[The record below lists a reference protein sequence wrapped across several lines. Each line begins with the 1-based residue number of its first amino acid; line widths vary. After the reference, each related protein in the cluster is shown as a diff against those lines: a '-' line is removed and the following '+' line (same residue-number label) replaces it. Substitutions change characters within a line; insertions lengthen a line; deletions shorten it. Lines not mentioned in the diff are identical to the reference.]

1 MELEQKIQELKQ
13 EAITTPKT
21 KSKKCHSCK
30 KKNTEVTK
38 LQLIEEEPLLSQQ
51 EIILAYANLTSMGG
65 VREENKDNIQFVYQ
79 TLFNEPFDWNCKSCI
94 STQVRKWTNW
104 MKKNK
109 IKV

>member
-13 EAITTPKT
+13 ESITAPKT

-38 LQLIEEEPLLSQQ
+38 LIPIEDELLINNQ
-51 EIILAYANLTSMGG
+51 EIITAYANLTTFGN
-65 VREENKDNIQFVYQ
+65 VREENKDNIQFVYT

-104 MKKNK
+104 LKKNNLK
-109 IKV
+109 A